1 MEKKVLGN
9 EVREIARSQVIYL
22 LVGHDKENLIFVPSV
37 GKKSHYKVFQRE
49 VV

>member
-37 GKKSHYKVFQRE
+37 GKKKAIIRFFRE
-49 VV
+49 K